1 MGARAINALL
11 ATWLFVSA
19 FVWRHTYAQ
28 TENAWVVGSM
38 ALIMALGGISGLS
51 WTRYLNVV
59 LGAWLIVSPLAVRI
73 LSPLTL
79 LNNELVG
86 LGLIVFGLMPRL
98 RHRGKNLAG
107 TLPASDGNRPVG
119 SLMGPNLLRHDA
131 CMKRASC
138 VTGRRDID
146 SVAAS
151 DFGLRPRSS
160 RRT

>member
-19 FVWRHTYAQ
+19 FLWRHTYAQ

-107 TLPASDGNRPVG
+107 RSLPR
-119 SLMGPNLLRHDA
+119 
-131 CMKRASC
+131 
-138 VTGRRDID
+138 TEID
-146 SVAAS
+146 QL
-151 DFGLRPRSS
+151 DR
-160 RRT
+160 